1 MAWEKTKEQKALE
14 EAMMAR
20 LIKRGLAKNSDPKEE
35 LSRNCRRYLE
45 LKERID
51 KLNAEYNA
59 LNSYIKSK
67 VTQRGE
73 TLLVQDVKDPNVNY
87 TLIIKAGHQ
96 TKLDT
101 TKAKSFL
108 SDKQIAECS
117 YTINTESLS
126 IKEVAKVA

>member
-1 MAWEKTKEQKALE
+1 MAWEKTKEQKELE
-14 EAMMAR
+14 AKMLAK
-20 LIKRGLAKNSDPKEE
+20 LIKRGASNNNPVDE
-35 LSRNCRRYLE
+35 LSKNCRRYVK
-45 LKERID
+45 LKEQID
-51 KLNAEYNA
+51 KLNAEYSA

-73 TLLVQDVKDPNVNY
+73 TLLVQDVKDANVNY

-108 SDKQIAECS
+108 SDEQIAECS